1 MFTCM
6 HTCIYIYTN
15 KSFHT
20 RKHPLSLSL
29 SLTHT
34 HMYIYIHVSTHTQV
48 RSIFHYLVGKVP
60 QKPSTLHL
68 NFRSHTGIL
77 EAADVILEWLF
88 RFFPGSVKLLPKDDG
103 LCKGPRPAMGVW
115 GMAKLAKLLGSPE
128 SGVVV
133 LTPDH
138 NIGALNRAL
147 AEHLGNATVTVLGI
161 REAKGL
167 DFAEV
172 LLVDFFKCLDVQQH
186 KSWKKMLQSSPSVGF
201 QDAHPEVAMLICVY
215 TYTHRYVQIFDY
227 TCKYIHVHEHVH
239 ILYIIYMICKYIY
252 FVLSL
257 SRAHSLNHL
266 LILAHTPHLGTDTQ
280 RHTLTHIHKHT
291 YKQIHICALYLYV
304 YMCIC
309 THIYIFITCT
319 YNMHRLE

>member
-1 MFTCM
+1 
-6 HTCIYIYTN
+6 
-15 KSFHT
+15 
-20 RKHPLSLSL
+20 
-29 SLTHT
+29 
-34 HMYIYIHVSTHTQV
+34 MYIYIHVYVSTHTQV
-48 RSIFHYLVGKVP
+48 RSIFHHLVGKAP

-138 NIGALNRAL
+138 NIGALNCAL

-227 TCKYIHVHEHVH
+227 TCEYIYVLEHVH
-239 ILYIIYMICKYIY
+239 ILYIMYMICKYIY
-252 FVLSL
+252 VVLSL
-257 SRAHSLNHL
+257 SRTHSLHHL
-266 LILAHTPHLGTDTQ
+266 LILAHTPHLGIDTH
-280 RHTLTHIHKHT
+280 RHSHTHTKTHTQSDTHMCSLSVCIYAYMYTYIHMFITLHI
-291 YKQIHICALYLYV
+291 
-304 YMCIC
+304 IC
-309 THIYIFITCT
+309 TG
-319 YNMHRLE
+319 